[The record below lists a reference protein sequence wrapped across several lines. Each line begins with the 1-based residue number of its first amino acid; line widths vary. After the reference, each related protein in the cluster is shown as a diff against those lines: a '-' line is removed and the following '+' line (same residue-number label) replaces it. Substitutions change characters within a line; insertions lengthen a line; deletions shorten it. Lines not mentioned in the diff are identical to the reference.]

1 MNIVHNKCLFMQNIL
16 ERFGEHL
23 KELRK
28 KENLTQQEFAS
39 KSGLHRNY
47 IGMIERGERNPS
59 LKNLELIAMTL
70 NISLSELMD
79 F

>member
-1 MNIVHNKCLFMQNIL
+1 MCDII
-16 ERFGEHL
+16 ESFGKHL
-23 KELRK
+23 KELRN

-59 LKNLELIAMTL
+59 LINLEIIARTF
-70 NISLSELMD
+70 NISLSELMN

>member
-1 MNIVHNKCLFMQNIL
+1 MRNIL

>member
-1 MNIVHNKCLFMQNIL
+1 MRDIL

-28 KENLTQQEFAS
+28 KKNLTQQEFAI

-59 LKNLELIAMTL
+59 LKNLELIATTL

>member
-1 MNIVHNKCLFMQNIL
+1 MQNIL

>member
-1 MNIVHNKCLFMQNIL
+1 MRNIL
-16 ERFGEHL
+16 IEFGKHL
-23 KELRK
+23 KELRNNK
-28 KENLTQQEFAS
+28 NLTQQEFAN

-59 LKNLELIAMTL
+59 LINLEIIAKTL
-70 NISLSELMD
+70 NISLSELMK

>member
-1 MNIVHNKCLFMQNIL
+1 MRDIL

-28 KENLTQQEFAS
+28 NKNLTQQEFAI

-59 LKNLELIAMTL
+59 LKNLELIATTL

>member
-1 MNIVHNKCLFMQNIL
+1 MQSVL

-28 KENLTQQEFAS
+28 KENLTQQEFAV

>member
-1 MNIVHNKCLFMQNIL
+1 MRNIL

-28 KENLTQQEFAS
+28 KENLTQQEFAN

-59 LKNLELIAMTL
+59 LKNLELIATTL